1 MKKEYM
7 ELLVK
12 IETTLSSK
20 EEKELNENDYSYINS
35 RYYEL
40 VDTFFEEYVLGCC
53 CDIDNDYLVKVREL
67 GELLGELY
75 IHKGS
80 YSELTYSSQ
89 IFLSGILDDIL
100 MMNNEYINDEK
111 EYIMN
116 SKCELS
122 KNEFEE
128 LEELTNKYYELAQ

>member
-1 MKKEYM
+1 M
-7 ELLVK
+7 
-12 IETTLSSK
+12 
-20 EEKELNENDYSYINS
+20 
-35 RYYEL
+35 
-40 VDTFFEEYVLGCC
+40 GCC

-111 EYIMN
+111 EGLYKEYHEN
-116 SKCELS
+116 GQLKSVG
-122 KNEFEE
+122 
-128 LEELTNKYYELAQ
+128 KYENGKRVGDWKEYDENGKLKI